1 MTIPQEPIWKA
12 PPHTLAKHKIL
23 EQYLKGWMSI
33 ITSKFNSLIY
43 FDGFSGPGIYKN
55 GEPGS
60 PIVALK
66 VAQKMPDRHQRSLF
80 LFGDEREDRIDILL
94 EQINDLSLPKGVRFS
109 AKEIS
114 FEDSA
119 ARLIK
124 FLEKQPEVIPT
135 FTLID
140 PFGFSGIP
148 YDLIRSLMMQKS
160 SECLITFMVD
170 SLNRWLEHQEDGIQE
185 HVTAAFGTEKAAE
198 IVRSSGA
205 NRIQVL
211 RDLYLKQLKKFAKYC
226 RYFEMRDQKN
236 RVLYYL
242 FFISNNLLGFV
253 KMKEA
258 MWGVDTSGGF
268 RFSDSTDPSQEVLF
282 DSEDIWLPISIL
294 QITNQFEGR
303 MNIPVKQV
311 RVYIE
316 KETIFLKKHMKKA
329 LREMEENERIKTHPL
344 KQDGIP
350 RKIRTFPDGAIID
363 FI

>member
-1 MTIPQEPIWKA
+1 MAVPHETIWDA
-12 PPHTLAKHKIL
+12 PAHTLAKHKIL
-23 EQYLKGWMSI
+23 ERYLNGWMPI
-33 ITSKFNSLIY
+33 ITSKFKSLIY

-60 PIVALK
+60 PIVALN
-66 VAQKMPDRHQRSLF
+66 VAQKIPDKHQRSLF
-80 LFGDEREDRIDILL
+80 LFGDEREDRISILQK
-94 EQINDLSLPKGVRFS
+94 QIDSLSLPKGVSVVAR
-109 AKEIS
+109 AIK
-114 FEDSA
+114 FEDA
-119 ARLIK
+119 AVKLIK
-124 FLEKQPEVIPT
+124 YKEKHRETLPT
-135 FTLID
+135 FALID

-148 YDLIRSLMMQKS
+148 YDLIKLLMEQRS

-170 SLNRWLEHQEDGIQE
+170 SLNRWLEHPEDGIQE

-294 QITNQFEGR
+294 QITNQFESR

-329 LREMEENERIKTHPL
+329 LREMEETERIKPHLL
-344 KQDGIP
+344 KQDGSP